1 MSHFSYIKTRILH
14 LEYLKEALNHLGINF
29 SSDNKTLTGYKTK
42 ALRTDLLIPQGN
54 GYDIGFNWNG
64 QEYELVADL
73 SFWQQKWSTE
83 TFIEKVSQ
91 AYATQTILKES
102 NKQGFESIK
111 QISNRDGSTTVVLER
126 WK

>member
-1 MSHFSYIKTRILH
+1 MSHFSYIKTRILN
-14 LEYLKEALNHLGINF
+14 LEYLKEALNQLGINF

-42 ALRTDLLIPQGN
+42 ALSTDLLIPQGN

-111 QISNRDGSTTVVLER
+111 QISNRDGSMTVVLER

>member
-1 MSHFSYIKTRILH
+1 MSHFSYIKTRILN
-14 LEYLKEALNHLGINF
+14 LEYLKEALNQLGINF

-42 ALRTDLLIPQGN
+42 VLSTDLLIPQGN

-111 QISNRDGSTTVVLER
+111 QISNRDGSMTVVLER

>member
-1 MSHFSYIKTRILH
+1 MSHFSYIKTRILN
-14 LEYLKEALNHLGINF
+14 LEYLKEALNQLGINF

-42 ALRTDLLIPQGN
+42 ALSTDLLIPQRN